1 MTLWAALVILVGFS
15 AFFSASET
23 AFSSLNQIRLK
34 SRAEDGDSSAAR
46 VLAMAEQYD
55 KLLSTILIGNNIVNI
70 AAASIGTI
78 LFTQMLGAERG
89 ATMSTIVLTIIVLIF
104 GEVTPKSLAK
114 EMPEKVATAVS
125 PFLVLLMALM
135 TPLTW
140 LFTQWKKLLGHFV
153 HSGEAD
159 TITEGELMTMVS
171 EAEND
176 GELTDRESE
185 LIRSAIEFD
194 DVEVEEILTPRVDVV
209 AVEDDIPLEELA
221 QTFAESGYSRLPV
234 YHGTID
240 NIIGVVHE
248 KDFYIAR
255 LKKATKID
263 DLVVPTLYT
272 TGSTQISQLLR
283 TLREQ
288 HHHLAVVVDE
298 YGGTEGIITLE
309 DILEELVGEIWDEH
323 DEVTEDF
330 RKQSDG
336 SWLVSG
342 SASVDDL
349 YEELDLPEEED
360 IDSNTVNGLVQEKTC
375 HLPKVGDRFTLGEYD
390 GVVTR
395 TAKRRVTEVRL
406 TPAAPAEDA
415 EKDDERRSASPAL
428 HSAGRAA
435 DRKHK
440 IETVKRRRVEILAL
454 PGGVFLI
461 QVLARGPAL
470 C

>member
-1 MTLWAALVILVGFS
+1 MTLIIALVFLVACS

-34 SRAEDGDSSAAR
+34 SRAEDGDASAAR
-46 VLAMAEQYD
+46 VLAMAEKYD

-78 LFTQMLGAERG
+78 LFTRALGAERG
-89 ATMSTIVLTIIVLIF
+89 ATMSTIVLTIVVLIF

-114 EMPEKVATAVS
+114 EMPETVATAVS
-125 PFLVLLMALM
+125 PMLNLLMVLF

-140 LFTQWKKLLGHFV
+140 LFSQWKRLLGHFV
-153 HSGEAD
+153 HSTEED

-209 AVEDDIPLEELA
+209 AVEDNTSLDEVA

-234 YHGTID
+234 YHDTID
-240 NIIGVVHE
+240 DIIGVVHE
-248 KDFYIAR
+248 KDFYLAR
-255 LKKATKID
+255 LKKETSLEE
-263 DLVVPTLYT
+263 LVKPTLYT

-323 DEVTEDF
+323 DEATEDF
-330 RKQSDG
+330 HKQSDG
-336 SWLVSG
+336 SWIVLG

-349 YEELDLPEEED
+349 FETLGLPEDED

-375 HLPKVGDRFTLGEYD
+375 HLPKVGDRFTLGSYD

-406 TPAAPAEDA
+406 TPAEKPEP
-415 EKDDERRSASPAL
+415 EKDDDEKSRY
-428 HSAGRAA
+428 GRMTS
-435 DRKHK
+435 K
-440 IETVKRRRVEILAL
+440 
-454 PGGVFLI
+454 
-461 QVLARGPAL
+461 
-470 C
+470 

>member
-78 LFTQMLGAERG
+78 LFTRMLGAERG
-89 ATMSTIVLTIIVLIF
+89 ATVSTIVLTIIVLIF

-171 EAEND
+171 VAEND

-415 EKDDERRSASPAL
+415 EKDDEK
-428 HSAGRAA
+428 
-435 DRKHK
+435 D
-440 IETVKRRRVEILAL
+440 KRFSRLA
-454 PGGVFLI
+454 
-461 QVLARGPAL
+461 QRGENR
-470 C
+470 

>member
-1 MTLWAALVILVGFS
+1 MDDGSMTLLIALVILVAFS

-34 SRAEDGDSSAAR
+34 SRAEDGDKAAAR
-46 VLAMAEQYD
+46 VLAMSEQYD

-70 AAASIGTI
+70 GAASIATV
-78 LFTQMLGAERG
+78 LFTKALGEERG
-89 ATMSTIVLTIIVLIF
+89 ATVSTIVLTIVVLIF
-104 GEVTPKSLAK
+104 GEISPKSIAK
-114 EMPEKVATAVS
+114 EMPETIATAVS
-125 PFLVLLMALM
+125 PFLNLLMTLF

-140 LFTQWKKLLGHFV
+140 LFSQWKKLLNHFI
-153 HSGEAD
+153 HSSEED

-171 EAEND
+171 EAESD
-176 GELTDRESE
+176 GELTDRESQ

-194 DVEVEEILTPRVDVV
+194 DVEVEEILTPRVDVI
-209 AVEDDIPLEELA
+209 AVEDDLSLDDVA
-221 QTFAESGYSRLPV
+221 DTFAESGYSRLPV

-248 KDFYIAR
+248 KDFYLGR
-255 LKKATKID
+255 LKKETTLE
-263 DLVVPTLYT
+263 DLIKPTLYT
-272 TGSTQISQLLR
+272 TGSTQISRLLR
-283 TLREQ
+283 ILREQ
-288 HHHLAVVVDE
+288 HHHMAVVVDE

-330 RKQSDG
+330 HKQADG
-336 SWLVSG
+336 SWIVLG

-349 YEELDLPEEED
+349 YETLGLPEDED

-406 TPAAPAEDA
+406 TPADKPEP
-415 EKDDERRSASPAL
+415 EKDEPEKNRF
-428 HSAGRAA
+428 GR
-435 DRKHK
+435 
-440 IETVKRRRVEILAL
+440 LA
-454 PGGVFLI
+454 
-461 QVLARGPAL
+461 QK
-470 C
+470 

>member
-1 MTLWAALVILVGFS
+1 MTLIIALVFLVACS

-34 SRAEDGDSSAAR
+34 SRAEDGDASAAR
-46 VLAMAEQYD
+46 VLAMAEKYD

-78 LFTQMLGAERG
+78 LFTRALGAERG
-89 ATMSTIVLTIIVLIF
+89 ATMSTIVLTIVVLIF

-114 EMPEKVATAVS
+114 EMPETVATAVS
-125 PFLVLLMALM
+125 PMLNLLMVLF

-140 LFTQWKKLLGHFV
+140 LFSQWKRLLGHFV
-153 HSGEAD
+153 HSTEED

-209 AVEDDIPLEELA
+209 AVEDNTSLDEVA

-234 YHGTID
+234 YHDTID

-248 KDFYIAR
+248 KDFYLAR
-255 LKKATKID
+255 LKKETSLEE
-263 DLVVPTLYT
+263 LVKPTLYT

-323 DEVTEDF
+323 DEATEDF
-330 RKQSDG
+330 HKQSDG
-336 SWLVSG
+336 SWNVLG

-349 YEELDLPEEED
+349 FETLGLPEDED

-375 HLPKVGDRFTLGEYD
+375 HLPKVGDRFTLGSYD

-406 TPAAPAEDA
+406 TPAEKPEP
-415 EKDDERRSASPAL
+415 EKDDDEKSRY
-428 HSAGRAA
+428 GRMTS
-435 DRKHK
+435 K
-440 IETVKRRRVEILAL
+440 
-454 PGGVFLI
+454 
-461 QVLARGPAL
+461 
-470 C
+470 

>member
-1 MTLWAALVILVGFS
+1 MDDGSITLLVALIVLIAFS

-34 SRAEDGDSSAAR
+34 SRAEEGDTSAAR
-46 VLAMAEQYD
+46 VLAMAEKYD
-55 KLLSTILIGNNIVNI
+55 KLLSSILIGNNIVNI
-70 AAASIGTI
+70 AAASIGTV
-78 LFTQMLGAERG
+78 LFTKWLGAERG
-89 ATMSTIVLTIIVLIF
+89 ATTYTIVLTVVVLIF
-104 GEVTPKSLAK
+104 GEVTPKTLAK
-114 EMPEKVATAVS
+114 EMPETIATAVS
-125 PFLVLLMALM
+125 PVLNLLMTLL

-140 LFTQWKKLLGHFV
+140 LFSQWKKLLGRFV
-153 HSGEAD
+153 HSSESDA
-159 TITEGELMTMVS
+159 ITEGELITMVS

-176 GELTDRESE
+176 GELTDRESQ

-209 AVEDDIPLEELA
+209 AVEDDISLEELA

-234 YHGTID
+234 YHDTVD

-255 LKKATKID
+255 LKKSVTME
-263 DLVVPTLYT
+263 DLIAPTLYT

-288 HHHLAVVVDE
+288 HHHMAVVVDE

-323 DEVTEDF
+323 DEATEDF
-330 RKQSDG
+330 RQQSDG

-349 YEELDLPEEED
+349 YETLDLPEDED
-360 IDSNTVNGLVQEKTC
+360 IDSNTVNGLVQEKTH
-375 HLPKVGDRFTLGEYD
+375 HLPKVGDHFQLNDYE

-395 TAKRRVTEVRL
+395 TARRRVTEVRF
-406 TPAAPAEDA
+406 THTAPASQDD
-415 EKDDERRSASPAL
+415 EKDKDKRFSRLAQRTE
-428 HSAGRAA
+428 GR
-435 DRKHK
+435 
-440 IETVKRRRVEILAL
+440 
-454 PGGVFLI
+454 
-461 QVLARGPAL
+461 
-470 C
+470 

>member
-1 MTLWAALVILVGFS
+1 MDDGSITLLVALVILVAFS

-34 SRAEDGDSSAAR
+34 SRADDGDASAAR

-55 KLLSTILIGNNIVNI
+55 KLLSSILIGNNIVNI

-78 LFTQMLGAERG
+78 LFTKALGPERG
-89 ATMSTIVLTIIVLIF
+89 ATVSTIVLTIVVLIF

-114 EMPEKVATAVS
+114 EMPEKVSTFVS
-125 PFLVLLMALM
+125 PVLNLLMVVM

-140 LFTQWKKLLGHFV
+140 LFSQWKKLLGHFV
-153 HSGEAD
+153 HSSESDG
-159 TITEGELMTMVS
+159 ITEGELMTMVS
-171 EAEND
+171 EAESD
-176 GELTDRESE
+176 GELTDRESQ

-194 DVEVEEILTPRVDVV
+194 DVEVEEILTPRVDVI
-209 AVEDDIPLEELA
+209 AVEDDTSLEELA
-221 QTFAESGYSRLPV
+221 QTFADSGYSRLPV

-248 KDFYIAR
+248 KDFYLAR
-255 LKKATKID
+255 LKKASSIE
-263 DLVVPTLYT
+263 DLIAPTLYT

-288 HHHLAVVVDE
+288 HHHMAVVVDE

-323 DEVTEDF
+323 DEATEDF
-330 RKQSDG
+330 RQQSDG

-342 SASVDDL
+342 SASIDDL
-349 YEELDLPEEED
+349 FETLDLPEDDE

-375 HLPKVGDRFTLGEYD
+375 HLPKVGDRFTLGSYT

-395 TAKRRVTEVRL
+395 TARRRVTEVRF
-406 TPAAPAEDA
+406 TAAAQDPHDSEK
-415 EKDDERRSASPAL
+415 EKDDEKEKRLSRLAS
-428 HSAGRAA
+428 
-435 DRKHK
+435 
-440 IETVKRRRVEILAL
+440 RVEN
-454 PGGVFLI
+454 
-461 QVLARGPAL
+461 RS
-470 C
+470 

>member
-1 MTLWAALVILVGFS
+1 MTLWVALVILVGFS

-34 SRAEDGDSSAAR
+34 SRAEDGDSPAAR

-89 ATMSTIVLTIIVLIF
+89 ATVSTIVLTIIVLIF

-415 EKDDERRSASPAL
+415 EKDDEK
-428 HSAGRAA
+428 
-435 DRKHK
+435 D
-440 IETVKRRRVEILAL
+440 KRFSRLA
-454 PGGVFLI
+454 
-461 QVLARGPAL
+461 QRGESR
-470 C
+470 

>member
-1 MTLWAALVILVGFS
+1 MTLIIALVFLVACS

-34 SRAEDGDSSAAR
+34 SRAEDGDASAAR
-46 VLAMAEQYD
+46 VLAMAEKYD

-78 LFTQMLGAERG
+78 LFTRALGAERG
-89 ATMSTIVLTIIVLIF
+89 ATMSTIVLTIVVLIF

-114 EMPEKVATAVS
+114 EMPETVATAVS
-125 PFLVLLMALM
+125 PMLNLLMGLF

-140 LFTQWKKLLGHFV
+140 LFSQWKRLLGHFV
-153 HSGEAD
+153 HSTEED

-209 AVEDDIPLEELA
+209 AVEDNTSLDEVA

-234 YHGTID
+234 YHDTID

-248 KDFYIAR
+248 KDFYLAR
-255 LKKATKID
+255 LKKETSLEE
-263 DLVVPTLYT
+263 LVKPTLYT

-323 DEVTEDF
+323 DEATEDF
-330 RKQSDG
+330 HKQSDG
-336 SWLVSG
+336 SWIVLG

-349 YEELDLPEEED
+349 FETLGLPEDED

-375 HLPKVGDRFTLGEYD
+375 HLPKVGDRFTLGSYD

-406 TPAAPAEDA
+406 TPADKPEVKKDEEDRQRFNRITN
-415 EKDDERRSASPAL
+415 K
-428 HSAGRAA
+428 
-435 DRKHK
+435 
-440 IETVKRRRVEILAL
+440 
-454 PGGVFLI
+454 
-461 QVLARGPAL
+461 
-470 C
+470 

>member
-1 MTLWAALVILVGFS
+1 MTLWVTLVILVAFS

-34 SRAEDGDSSAAR
+34 SRADDGDRTAAR
-46 VLAMAEQYD
+46 VLAMSEQYD

-78 LFTQMLGAERG
+78 IFTKMLGAERG
-89 ATMSTIVLTIIVLIF
+89 ATVSTMVLTIVVLIF

-114 EMPEKVATAVS
+114 ELPETIATAVAPVLS
-125 PFLVLLMALM
+125 LLMLVL

-140 LFTQWKKLLGHFV
+140 LFSQWKRLLNHFV
-153 HSGEAD
+153 HSSESD

-209 AVEDDIPLEELA
+209 AVADDISLEELA

-255 LKKATKID
+255 LKKATKIE
-263 DLVVPTLYT
+263 DLVAPTLYT

-288 HHHLAVVVDE
+288 HHHMAVVVDE

-349 YEELDLPEEED
+349 FETLDLPEDED

-375 HLPKVGDRFTLGEYD
+375 HLPKVGDHFSLGEYD

-395 TAKRRVTEVRL
+395 TARRRVTEVRL
-406 TPAAPAEDA
+406 TPTDPAAAPDSPD
-415 EKDDERRSASPAL
+415 EKE
-428 HSAGRAA
+428 
-435 DRKHK
+435 
-440 IETVKRRRVEILAL
+440 KRFPRLSQNR
-454 PGGVFLI
+454 
-461 QVLARGPAL
+461 
-470 C
+470 

>member
-1 MTLWAALVILVGFS
+1 MTLWVALVILVGFS

-78 LFTQMLGAERG
+78 LFTRMLGAERG
-89 ATMSTIVLTIIVLIF
+89 ATVSTIVLTIIVLIF

-125 PFLVLLMALM
+125 PFLVLLLALM

-248 KDFYIAR
+248 KDFYLAR
-255 LKKATKID
+255 LKKAATVE
-263 DLVVPTLYT
+263 DLIAPTLYT

-415 EKDDERRSASPAL
+415 EKDDEK
-428 HSAGRAA
+428 
-435 DRKHK
+435 D
-440 IETVKRRRVEILAL
+440 KRFSRIA
-454 PGGVFLI
+454 
-461 QVLARGPAL
+461 QRGESR
-470 C
+470 

>member
-1 MTLWAALVILVGFS
+1 MTLIVALVILVAFS

-34 SRAEDGDSSAAR
+34 SRAEDGDGSAAR
-46 VLAMAEQYD
+46 VLALSEKYD

-70 AAASIGTI
+70 GAASIGTI
-78 LFTQMLGAERG
+78 LFTHWLGQERG
-89 ATMSTIVLTIIVLIF
+89 AT
-104 GEVTPKSLAK
+104 SLAK
-114 EMPEKVATAVS
+114 EMPETVATAVS
-125 PFLVLLMALM
+125 PVLSLLIVLF
-135 TPLTW
+135 TPLNW

-153 HSGEAD
+153 HSSEED

-209 AVEDDIPLEELA
+209 AVEDNTSLDEVA

-234 YHGTID
+234 YHDTID

-248 KDFYIAR
+248 KDFYLAR
-255 LKKATKID
+255 LKKETSLEE
-263 DLVVPTLYT
+263 LVKPTLYT

-323 DEVTEDF
+323 DEETEDF
-330 RKQSDG
+330 HKQSDG
-336 SWLVSG
+336 SWIVLG

-349 YEELDLPEEED
+349 YEMLGLPEDED

-375 HLPKVGDRFTLGEYD
+375 HLPKVGDRFTLGSYD

-406 TPAAPAEDA
+406 TPAEKPEP
-415 EKDDERRSASPAL
+415 EKDDDEKS
-428 HSAGRAA
+428 HYGRMTS
-435 DRKHK
+435 K
-440 IETVKRRRVEILAL
+440 
-454 PGGVFLI
+454 
-461 QVLARGPAL
+461 
-470 C
+470 

>member
-1 MTLWAALVILVGFS
+1 MTLIIALVILVAFS

-34 SRAEDGDSSAAR
+34 SRAEDGDKAAAR
-46 VLAMAEQYD
+46 VLAMSEQYD

-70 AAASIGTI
+70 GAASIATV
-78 LFTQMLGAERG
+78 LFTKALGEERG
-89 ATMSTIVLTIIVLIF
+89 ATVSTIVLTIVVLIF
-104 GEVTPKSLAK
+104 GEISPKSIAK
-114 EMPEKVATAVS
+114 EMPETIATAVS
-125 PFLVLLMALM
+125 PFLNLLMTLF

-140 LFTQWKKLLGHFV
+140 LFSQWKKLLNHFI
-153 HSGEAD
+153 HSSEED

-171 EAEND
+171 EAESD
-176 GELTDRESE
+176 GELTDRESQ

-194 DVEVEEILTPRVDVV
+194 DVEVEEILTPRVDVI
-209 AVEDDIPLEELA
+209 AVEDDITLEELA
-221 QTFAESGYSRLPV
+221 RTFAESGYSRLPV

-248 KDFYIAR
+248 KDFYLGR
-255 LKKATKID
+255 LKKETTLE
-263 DLVVPTLYT
+263 DLIKPTLYT
-272 TGSTQISQLLR
+272 TGSTQISRLLR
-283 TLREQ
+283 ILREQ
-288 HHHLAVVVDE
+288 HHHMAVVVDE

-330 RKQSDG
+330 HKQADG
-336 SWLVSG
+336 SWIVLG

-349 YEELDLPEEED
+349 YETLGLPEDED

-406 TPAAPAEDA
+406 TPAEKPEP
-415 EKDDERRSASPAL
+415 EKDEPEKNRF
-428 HSAGRAA
+428 GR
-435 DRKHK
+435 
-440 IETVKRRRVEILAL
+440 LA
-454 PGGVFLI
+454 
-461 QVLARGPAL
+461 QK
-470 C
+470 

>member
-1 MTLWAALVILVGFS
+1 MTLWVALVILVGFS

-46 VLAMAEQYD
+46 VLNMAEQYD

-89 ATMSTIVLTIIVLIF
+89 ATVSTIVLTIIVLIF

-140 LFTQWKKLLGHFV
+140 LFTQWKKLLGRFV

-309 DILEELVGEIWDEH
+309 DILEALVGEIWDEH
-323 DEVTEDF
+323 DEATEDF

-415 EKDDERRSASPAL
+415 EKDDEK
-428 HSAGRAA
+428 
-435 DRKHK
+435 D
-440 IETVKRRRVEILAL
+440 KRFSRLA
-454 PGGVFLI
+454 
-461 QVLARGPAL
+461 QRGESR
-470 C
+470 

>member
-1 MTLWAALVILVGFS
+1 MTLWVALVILVGFS

-46 VLAMAEQYD
+46 VLNMAEQYD

-78 LFTQMLGAERG
+78 LFTRMLGAERG
-89 ATMSTIVLTIIVLIF
+89 ATVSTIVLTIIVLIF

-140 LFTQWKKLLGHFV
+140 LFTQWKKLLGRFV

-415 EKDDERRSASPAL
+415 EKDDEK
-428 HSAGRAA
+428 
-435 DRKHK
+435 D
-440 IETVKRRRVEILAL
+440 KRFSRLAQRGEI
-454 PGGVFLI
+454 
-461 QVLARGPAL
+461 R
-470 C
+470 

>member
-1 MTLWAALVILVGFS
+1 MTLIIALVFLVACS

-34 SRAEDGDSSAAR
+34 SRAEDGDASAAR
-46 VLAMAEQYD
+46 VLAMAEKYD

-78 LFTQMLGAERG
+78 LFTRALGAERG
-89 ATMSTIVLTIIVLIF
+89 ATMSTIVLTIVVLIF

-114 EMPEKVATAVS
+114 EMPETVATAVS
-125 PFLVLLMALM
+125 PMLNLLMVLF

-140 LFTQWKKLLGHFV
+140 LFSQWKRLLGHFV
-153 HSGEAD
+153 HSTEED

-209 AVEDDIPLEELA
+209 AVEDNTSLDEVA

-234 YHGTID
+234 YHDTID
-240 NIIGVVHE
+240 NIIGLVHE
-248 KDFYIAR
+248 KDFYLAR
-255 LKKATKID
+255 LKKETSLEE
-263 DLVVPTLYT
+263 LVKPTLYT

-323 DEVTEDF
+323 DEATEDF
-330 RKQSDG
+330 HKQSGG
-336 SWLVSG
+336 SWIVLG

-349 YEELDLPEEED
+349 FETLGLPEDED

-375 HLPKVGDRFTLGEYD
+375 HLPKVGDRFTLGSYD

-406 TPAAPAEDA
+406 TPAEKPEP
-415 EKDDERRSASPAL
+415 EKDDDEKS
-428 HSAGRAA
+428 HYGRMTS
-435 DRKHK
+435 K
-440 IETVKRRRVEILAL
+440 
-454 PGGVFLI
+454 
-461 QVLARGPAL
+461 
-470 C
+470 

>member
-336 SWLVSG
+336 SWLGSG

-415 EKDDERRSASPAL
+415 EKDDEK
-428 HSAGRAA
+428 
-435 DRKHK
+435 D
-440 IETVKRRRVEILAL
+440 KRFSRLA
-454 PGGVFLI
+454 
-461 QVLARGPAL
+461 QRGESR
-470 C
+470 

>member
-89 ATMSTIVLTIIVLIF
+89 ATVSTIVLTIIVLIF

-125 PFLVLLMALM
+125 PFLVLLLALM

-415 EKDDERRSASPAL
+415 EKDDE
-428 HSAGRAA
+428 
-435 DRKHK
+435 K
-440 IETVKRRRVEILAL
+440 EKRFSRLA
-454 PGGVFLI
+454 
-461 QVLARGPAL
+461 QRGESR
-470 C
+470 

>member
-1 MTLWAALVILVGFS
+1 MDDGSRTLLVALVILIAFS

-34 SRAEDGDSSAAR
+34 SRAEEGDTSAAR
-46 VLAMAEQYD
+46 VLAMAEKYD
-55 KLLSTILIGNNIVNI
+55 KLLSSILIGNNIVNI
-70 AAASIGTI
+70 AAASIGTV
-78 LFTQMLGAERG
+78 LFTKWLVEERG
-89 ATMSTIVLTIIVLIF
+89 ATASTIVLTIVVLIF
-104 GEVTPKSLAK
+104 GEVTPKTLAK
-114 EMPEKVATAVS
+114 EMPETIATAVS
-125 PFLVLLMALM
+125 PVLNLLMTLL

-140 LFTQWKKLLGHFV
+140 LFSQWKKLLGRFV
-153 HSGEAD
+153 HSSESDA
-159 TITEGELMTMVS
+159 ITEGELITMVS

-176 GELTDRESE
+176 GELTDRESQ

-209 AVEDDIPLEELA
+209 AVEDDISLEELA

-234 YHGTID
+234 YHDTVD

-255 LKKATKID
+255 LKKSVTME
-263 DLVVPTLYT
+263 DLIAPTLYT

-288 HHHLAVVVDE
+288 HHHMAVVVDE

-323 DEVTEDF
+323 DEATEAF
-330 RKQSDG
+330 RQQSDG

-349 YEELDLPEEED
+349 YETLDLPEDED
-360 IDSNTVNGLVQEKTC
+360 IDSNTVNGLVQEKTH
-375 HLPKVGDRFTLGEYD
+375 HLPKVGDHFQLNDYE

-395 TAKRRVTEVRL
+395 TARRRVTEVRF
-406 TPAAPAEDA
+406 THTAPAPQDD
-415 EKDDERRSASPAL
+415 EKDKDKRFSRLAQRTE
-428 HSAGRAA
+428 GR
-435 DRKHK
+435 
-440 IETVKRRRVEILAL
+440 
-454 PGGVFLI
+454 
-461 QVLARGPAL
+461 
-470 C
+470 

>member
-89 ATMSTIVLTIIVLIF
+89 ATVSTIVLTIIVLIF

-330 RKQSDG
+330 RKQSDC

-415 EKDDERRSASPAL
+415 EKDDEK
-428 HSAGRAA
+428 
-435 DRKHK
+435 D
-440 IETVKRRRVEILAL
+440 KRFSRLA
-454 PGGVFLI
+454 
-461 QVLARGPAL
+461 QRGESR
-470 C
+470 

>member
-1 MTLWAALVILVGFS
+1 MTLIIALVFLVACS

-34 SRAEDGDSSAAR
+34 SRAEDGDASAAR
-46 VLAMAEQYD
+46 VLAMAEKYD

-78 LFTQMLGAERG
+78 LFTRALGAERG
-89 ATMSTIVLTIIVLIF
+89 ATMSTIVLTIVVLIF

-114 EMPEKVATAVS
+114 EMPETVATAVS
-125 PFLVLLMALM
+125 PMLNLLMVLF

-140 LFTQWKKLLGHFV
+140 LFSQWKRLLGHFV
-153 HSGEAD
+153 HSTEED

-209 AVEDDIPLEELA
+209 AVEDNTSLDEVA

-234 YHGTID
+234 YHDTID

-248 KDFYIAR
+248 KDFYLAR
-255 LKKATKID
+255 LKKETSLEE
-263 DLVVPTLYT
+263 LVKPTLYT

-323 DEVTEDF
+323 DEATEDF
-330 RKQSDG
+330 HKQSDG
-336 SWLVSG
+336 SWIVLG

-349 YEELDLPEEED
+349 FETLGLPEDED

-375 HLPKVGDRFTLGEYD
+375 HLPKVGDRFTLGSYD

-406 TPAAPAEDA
+406 TPVEKTEP
-415 EKDDERRSASPAL
+415 EKDDDEKS
-428 HSAGRAA
+428 HYGRITS
-435 DRKHK
+435 K
-440 IETVKRRRVEILAL
+440 
-454 PGGVFLI
+454 
-461 QVLARGPAL
+461 
-470 C
+470 

>member
-1 MTLWAALVILVGFS
+1 MDDGSMTLWVTLVILVAFS

-34 SRAEDGDSSAAR
+34 SRADDGDRTAAR
-46 VLAMAEQYD
+46 VLAMSEQYD

-78 LFTQMLGAERG
+78 IFTKMLGAERG
-89 ATMSTIVLTIIVLIF
+89 ATVSTMVLTIVVLIF

-114 EMPEKVATAVS
+114 EMPETIATAVAPVLS
-125 PFLVLLMALM
+125 LLMLVL

-140 LFTQWKKLLGHFV
+140 LFTQWKRLLSHFV
-153 HSGEAD
+153 HSSESD

-209 AVEDDIPLEELA
+209 AVADDISLEELA

-263 DLVVPTLYT
+263 DLVAPTLYT

-288 HHHLAVVVDE
+288 HHHMAVVVDE

-349 YEELDLPEEED
+349 FETLDLPEDED

-375 HLPKVGDRFTLGEYD
+375 HLPKVGDHFTLGGYE

-395 TAKRRVTEVRL
+395 TARRRVTEVRL
-406 TPAAPAEDA
+406 SLTPAQDED
-415 EKDDERRSASPAL
+415 KDKDK
-428 HSAGRAA
+428 
-435 DRKHK
+435 D
-440 IETVKRRRVEILAL
+440 KRFSRL
-454 PGGVFLI
+454 P
-461 QVLARGPAL
+461 QRTESR
-470 C
+470 